1 MADELTAD
9 QAARARERATL
20 IEGAERLG
28 CALPDES
35 AEALLTLLDE
45 LTRWNRAYNLTAITS
60 RAELIT
66 HHLLDSLSVHADL
79 DGTRIADVG
88 TGAGFP
94 GLPLALVQPQ
104 RSFTLIDASQKKL
117 RFVTHAARLLGLAN
131 VTALHARVE
140 RLTPQPPF
148 DTVIARAF
156 APLPELLTQVRGLTG
171 PATRVLA
178 MKGRLQPA
186 ELAGVTEPWRTLSQR
201 ALEVPGLGEARHLIV
216 LGKG

>member
-1 MADELTAD
+1 MADES
-9 QAARARERATL
+9 ARARERATL
-20 IEGAERLG
+20 IEGAQRLG
-28 CALPDES
+28 CALTPAS

-45 LTRWNRAYNLTAITS
+45 LVRWNRAYNLTALED

-79 DGTRIADVG
+79 SGTRIADVG

-94 GLPLALVQPQ
+94 GLPLAFVAPQ

-117 RFVTHAARLLGLAN
+117 RFVGHAARVLELPN

-140 RLTPQPPF
+140 RLVPETPF

-156 APLPELLTQVRGLTG
+156 APLPELLAQVGGLAG

-178 MKGRLQPA
+178 MKGRLHAA
-186 ELAGVTEPWRTLSQR
+186 ELAGVTDPWRVVEQR
-201 ALEVPGLGEARHLIV
+201 PLEVPGLGEVRHLVV
-216 LGKG
+216 LGRA